1 MIRGFLAFVMR
12 GNVVDLAVAVVVG
25 AAFNAVVQSFV
36 KDLLTPLIAAL
47 VGKPDFSTLTFAV
60 NGSAFRY
67 GDFVNV
73 LISFV
78 LVAAAVYYFVVLP
91 LTVFN
96 ARFKQPQA
104 PATRPCPECLTE
116 IPLAARRCPACT
128 STVQPAGSG

>member
-47 VGKPDFSTLTFAV
+47 VGKPDFSTLTFTV